1 MTSRTSTISDMSRHV
16 STTTTTPTTDVTSTT
31 ACVAGRDRRAAV
43 TSSAPTS
50 TCAVGRLS
58 NRTVHRVIAR
68 HDRHTNHHIKT
79 HRLAQSLCT
88 RLCAAALQLQLVV
101 LVVVVKTRFLR
112 VNKTKRRRGT
122 TQKAAD
128 QSQSTCTCTSHSR
141 GVVIRRRSVARRNRK
156 RSMNHQFRAATVG

>member
-16 STTTTTPTTDVTSTT
+16 STTTTPTTDVTSTT

-58 NRTVHRVIAR
+58 NRTVRRVKAR
-68 HDRHTNHHIKT
+68 HDRLTNHHIKT

-88 RLCAAALQLQLVV
+88 RLCTAALQLLLVM
-101 LVVVVKTRFLR
+101 VKTPFLR

-122 TQKAAD
+122 KQKAAD

-141 GVVIRRRSVARRNRK
+141 GVVNRRRSMAVNE
-156 RSMNHQFRAATVG
+156 